1 MSPFLSLLHFFFSS
15 YRLRYSTGVKTRI
28 RPSEGSLFFLPK
40 CWHEATWA
48 VALWNFWCPHDQ
60 LWLSLSLPAKPDLV
74 VRFSLWKGNT
84 VCLPAGKITVWG
96 FLTLSIM
103 WEYHQKASA
112 QHISVEVMGSELH
125 IMMYNLKPHFGRG
138 VKAWTPLNA
147 SRWWRL
153 GGILWI
159 RQTWPKWPPIRKTL
173 AEVSSWS

>member
-1 MSPFLSLLHFFFSS
+1 MSPFLSLLHFFSPPH
-15 YRLRYSTGVKTRI
+15 RLRYSLVFLQEFNQVK
-28 RPSEGSLFFLPK
+28 EAFFPPK
-40 CWHEATWA
+40 RWHEATWA

-103 WEYHQKASA
+103 WEYQQKASV
-112 QHISVEVMGSELH
+112 QHISVEVMGSESP

-153 GGILWI
+153 GEICELG
-159 RQTWPKWPPIRKTL
+159 RRDQNDHQ
-173 AEVSSWS
+173 